1 MNVKKGDVNFRVN
14 HIIVIGKVDIIID
27 SGIINIVIIVKSSI
41 FSIIL
46 TANVLFFL
54 FFCFTLLLRALIALF
69 FFLSCVVSVCVD
81 SAFTWSLFVI
91 LNLNLTF

>member
-27 SGIINIVIIVKSSI
+27 SGIINIDIIVKSSI

-46 TANVLFFL
+46 TAITIVNIATTIATTTTN
-54 FFCFTLLLRALIALF
+54 TLK
-69 FFLSCVVSVCVD
+69 VY
-81 SAFTWSLFVI
+81 
-91 LNLNLTF
+91 LTRLAPFRRTPYGAVK